1 MEDILLILQAV
12 TVAFLIILVLLQ
24 KSNADGLSGLAGG
37 GHGIFSGRSSAN
49 ILTKLTFFFA
59 AVFMVNSLFL
69 AKINIDNA
77 RGSGSSIAKSIV
89 DEQQTLPKDADKSPA
104 NKQVPL
110 VE

>member
-12 TVAFLIILVLLQ
+12 TVSFLIILVLLQ

-59 AVFMVNSLFL
+59 AVFMINSLLL

-77 RGSGSSIAKSIV
+77 RGNGSSIAKSII
-89 DEQQTLPKDADKSPA
+89 DEQQKLPNGASNTST